1 MASPEAPFVLTPN
14 APGCASRWRPGRA
27 GGIVNHPREVQVGAQ
42 AAIAIMRKRERDIR
56 RAFNQAGATD
66 AASARGLEEIGVEE
80 NRAFSRLKSHDV
92 IRESSPGCF
101 HFVEEKW
108 QSVRSTRLKLALS
121 MLAAFALV
129 LLVVMYTISR
139 AR

>member
-1 MASPEAPFVLTPN
+1 
-14 APGCASRWRPGRA
+14 
-27 GGIVNHPREVQVGAQ
+27 VGAQ
-42 AAIAIMRKRERDIR
+42 AAIAVMRKRERDIR

-66 AASARGLEEIGVEE
+66 AASARSLEEIGVEE

-101 HFVEEKW
+101 HFDEEKW
-108 QSVRSTRLKLALS
+108 ESVRSTRLKLALS